1 MNLVRVPEASDTLD
15 ISDLDVDA
23 AIEACHGDMRGTI
36 RALLIAYVML
46 EQDMQANCSRGYA
59 RRPPHASGS
68 MAGRQ

>member
-59 RRPPHASGS
+59 RRAPHASVS

>member
-59 RRPPHASGS
+59 RRAPHASGS

>member
-23 AIEACHGDMRGTI
+23 AIEACQGDMRGTI
-36 RALLIAYVML
+36 RALLVAYVML

-59 RRPPHASGS
+59 RRAPHASGS